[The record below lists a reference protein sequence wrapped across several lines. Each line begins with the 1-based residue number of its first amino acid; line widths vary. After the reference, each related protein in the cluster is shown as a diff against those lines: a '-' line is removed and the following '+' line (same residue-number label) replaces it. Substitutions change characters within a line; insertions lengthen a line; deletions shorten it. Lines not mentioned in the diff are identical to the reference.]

1 MAVLS
6 CGSSAIR
13 RASDKAALPRLLARL
28 GVPHPKTRV
37 VNASRADWKNRLK
50 SAARELGYPIVVKP
64 ARGAGCEGV
73 SLARDARELPK
84 AVALARQTD
93 GAGRLVLQRYIRG
106 VAASVSLLA
115 DGRCAVA
122 LTTNAQRVRAGRRR
136 SSRGALRPFTYSGG
150 ATPLDH
156 PLAARAAEQAVRACE
171 AIPGLRGYVG
181 VDLMLTDSEAFV
193 IEINPRLTTAYL
205 GVRAALDQNVA
216 ALAVAACAGTLPT
229 PLPARRSVR
238 FTAGGRISS

>member
-1 MAVLS
+1 MPQ
-6 CGSSAIR
+6 
-13 RASDKAALPRLLARL
+13 RAWSK
-28 GVPHPKTRV
+28 G
-37 VNASRADWKNRLK
+37 
-50 SAARELGYPIVVKP
+50 
-64 ARGAGCEGV
+64 
-73 SLARDARELPK
+73 
-84 AVALARQTD
+84 
-93 GAGRLVLQRYIRG
+93 G

-122 LTTNAQRVRAGRRR
+122 LTTNAQRVRAGRQR

-216 ALAVAACAGTLPT
+216 ALAVAACAGTLPA
-229 PLPARRSVR
+229 PLPACRSVR
-238 FTAGGRISS
+238 FTTGGRIGS